1 MAAATSEAAVFGV
14 AELAARWG
22 LKPWK
27 LRREVE
33 LLATS
38 GRQQFRRV
46 AGLWLIAEGQLDAL
60 ADWLRERGLLRS

>member
-1 MAAATSEAAVFGV
+1 
-14 AELAARWG
+14 
-22 LKPWK
+22 
-27 LRREVE
+27 